1 MKLDTAPAR
10 YAVMVG
16 VALGCAAL
24 ASIAGKAAA
33 DGMSLPL
40 LCSTGPSG
48 QRFNLDVTI
57 PRSAEAGSVYEIRI
71 DGSSSGKISSFG
83 LNFIHDM
90 TVQYVLPS
98 GSAYVEGSALLV
110 AGTGTPNVRADAHV
124 SVRGGIVTMV
134 LPGSVTSGSSY
145 TPPSVSVKLRATGS
159 PGDAAVVGF
168 NRYELKANAVLV
180 GDVAVSCDPK
190 PKPYP
195 IGTTRITAPAA
206 PRD

>member
-1 MKLDTAPAR
+1 
-10 YAVMVG
+10 
-16 VALGCAAL
+16 
-24 ASIAGKAAA
+24 
-33 DGMSLPL
+33 
-40 LCSTGPSG
+40 
-48 QRFNLDVTI
+48 
-57 PRSAEAGSVYEIRI
+57 
-71 DGSSSGKISSFG
+71 
-83 LNFIHDM
+83 
-90 TVQYVLPS
+90 
-98 GSAYVEGSALLV
+98 
-110 AGTGTPNVRADAHV
+110 
-124 SVRGGIVTMV
+124 MV

-195 IGTTRITAPAA
+195 IGTTRITAPAP